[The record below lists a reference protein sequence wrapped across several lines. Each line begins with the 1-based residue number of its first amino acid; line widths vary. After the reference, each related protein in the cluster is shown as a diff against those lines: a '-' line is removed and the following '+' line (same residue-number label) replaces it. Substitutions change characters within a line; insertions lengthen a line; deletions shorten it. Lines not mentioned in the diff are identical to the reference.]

1 MCKRKTQWKIAGKM
15 WTRKF
20 GEKSVDRKE
29 KSPAHKCLWDFAF
42 YSSRPIYPPD
52 AKQSKNQCVNAKP
65 SEKSHEKCKH
75 ANSVKKCVSKNW
87 HAEALQVKR
96 STSEAGEFWLRA
108 FFVRS
113 CKYTTLM
120 RFLPQLFIYKI
131 SSCLGFEKFV
141 LLHISP
147 YGVTM

>member
-1 MCKRKTQWKIAGKM
+1 MQVLISRPLESLYTEND
-15 WTRKF
+15 T
-20 GEKSVDRKE
+20 
-29 KSPAHKCLWDFAF
+29 SPVHKCLWHFAHI
-42 YSSRPIYPPD
+42 SSIPIYPLEQNK
-52 AKQSKNQCVNAKP
+52 ARTNVANAKFY
-65 SEKSHEKCKH
+65 EKSHEKCEH
-75 ANSVKKCVSKNW
+75 ANSLKKCVSKNW

-108 FFVRS
+108 FFVRT

-141 LLHISP
+141 LLHISL
-147 YGVTM
+147 YDVTM